1 MINGAD
7 SFPLLAVPFF
17 MLAGEIMNVGGL
29 SRRIVDLA
37 ITLVGHLRGGLGFV
51 AILAAVLMAAL
62 SGSAVADTAALAS
75 LLLPMMVAAGHDRGR
90 AGGLIASAGIIAPII
105 PPSIGFVIFG
115 VAANLSIG
123 KLFLAG
129 IFPGLLMGA
138 ALAVTWYV
146 VRQARRRHAAAQ
158 GERAPSACRRCKNAT
173 WALLLPV
180 IVLVGLKFGIFTPTE
195 AAVVA
200 AVYALFVAT
209 VVYRE
214 LKLKQLYDVFLGA
227 AKTTAVIMFL
237 VAAAMVS
244 AWLITVADLPSK
256 MVELLQPFMG
266 NQTLLLI
273 AIMVLLIAIGTAMD
287 MTPTIL
293 IMTPVLMPVVK
304 AAGIDP
310 IYFGVLFIMNSAIG
324 LITPPVGTVLN
335 VDRRR
340 RQDEHERSD
349 PRRDA
354 LHAGPVRR
362 DVPAGP
368 VPVARHRAG
377 TLARRLIFRP
387 RRSTHPTRQPF
398 PYLPQCTI
406 PGDNH
411 EILDPS
417 PHHPRRRRRGPRLR
431 QRLGA
436 GQGAHLQARDAEPE
450 GPPAGGR
457 RAEVRRAR
465 RGQVGRQDEGPGVPG
480 RRARRRRAE
489 RLGAAGRHPGDGHR

>member
-1 MINGAD
+1 MTVAIFLGSLLVAMAIGVPIAYSLLISGVALMLHMDLFDPQILAQNVINGAD

-29 SRRIVDLA
+29 SRRIVALA
-37 ITLVGHLRGGLGFV
+37 IAMVGHMRGGLGFV
-51 AILAAVLMAAL
+51 AIMAAVLMAAL

-90 AGGLIASAGIIAPII
+90 AGGLIASAGIIAPVI

-129 IFPGLLMGA
+129 IVPGLLMGA

-146 VRQARRRHAAAQ
+146 VAKREGGTPPPKASGAKRLEAL
-158 GERAPSACRRCKNAT
+158 KNAT
-173 WALLLPV
+173 WALVLPV

-214 LKLKQLYDVFLGA
+214 LTMKQLYHVFLGA

-256 MVELLQPFMG
+256 MIELLQPFMG

-310 IYFGVLFIMNSAIG
+310 IYFGVLFIMNCAIG

-335 VDRRR
+335 VT
-340 RQDEHERSD
+340 
-349 PRRDA
+349 
-354 LHAGPVRR
+354 AGVGKMSMSEVTRGVMPFMLAQFAVMFLLVFFPSIVI
-362 DVPAGP
+362 VPA
-368 VPVARHRAG
+368 RWLAG
-377 TLARRLIFRP
+377 
-387 RRSTHPTRQPF
+387 
-398 PYLPQCTI
+398 
-406 PGDNH
+406 
-411 EILDPS
+411 
-417 PHHPRRRRRGPRLR
+417 
-431 QRLGA
+431 
-436 GQGAHLQARDAEPE
+436 
-450 GPPAGGR
+450 
-457 RAEVRRAR
+457 
-465 RGQVGRQDEGPGVPG
+465 
-480 RRARRRRAE
+480 
-489 RLGAAGRHPGDGHR
+489 